1 MSAVFTDA
9 LPTHLG
15 WVDWLRRELAPSHE
29 RKVRTLILVCGTVL
43 CVIIS
48 MTLQVPQLATS
59 AYMAFFISKEN
70 KKVTTLAGVVGL
82 TGLTIGI
89 AASLLLYK
97 FTSGHPE
104 LRIPSMAI
112 VLFLGL
118 YASRI
123 LVIGALGFLLGFVIA
138 VTQSIGELVTS
149 PEQLVREILWIWV
162 ALAYAVGLTVVLNG
176 LFLPKPASP
185 PPRLPKPKSLLVPDA
200 FTNPAHVRF
209 ALKVTLATMICY
221 IIYSG
226 VDWFGIHTAF
236 ITCTF
241 IALESTGAT
250 LRKGILRTVGCII
263 GGLLALFSLIYL
275 VPHMETIASL
285 VVLVACVSALAA
297 WVATGTER
305 IAYAGLQIAFA
316 FFYGLFQGYAPDTDL
331 HNVRNRVV
339 GILLGLIVTALVFH
353 YVWPERAS
361 DRLRDVLREVF
372 RQLARLLIIP
382 SAETPV
388 KEGKPSAET
397 LIAEIS
403 RELER
408 ARREAELAS
417 FEIEEP
423 RFGDSV
429 SAGYLK
435 TILSGAEHLSGL
447 ATSLASE
454 SVWQEW
460 QQLPPDAQEAE
471 AELRKL
477 VARRVERATHGDSA
491 EDADA
496 NLSSALARW
505 TEKIQRLSLEG
516 SRIAVVSQVAAEAQQ
531 IGCHAECA
539 LLSQRNEEAC
549 AQTKLRMPEPITS
562 TT

>member
-15 WVDWLRRELAPSHE
+15 WVDWLRRELAPSHD
-29 RKVRTLILVCGTVL
+29 RKVRTLILIGGTVL

-59 AYMAFFISKEN
+59 AYMVCFSAKEN
-70 KKVTTLAGVVGL
+70 KKVTTRVGAVGL
-82 TGLTIGI
+82 IGLTIGI

-97 FTSGHPE
+97 FTCGHPE

-112 VLFLGL
+112 VLFLGM

-123 LVIGALGFLLGFVIA
+123 LVIGPLGFLVGFVIA
-138 VTQSIGELVTS
+138 VTQSIGELQPS
-149 PEQLVREILWIWV
+149 PEKLVREILWIWV
-162 ALAYAVGLTVVLNG
+162 ALAYAVGLTVVLNR
-176 LFLPKPASP
+176 LFLPKPAGP
-185 PPRLPKPKSLLVPDA
+185 PPHLPKPKSLLVPDA

-221 IIYSG
+221 LLYTG

-241 IALESTGAT
+241 IALESAGAT

-263 GGLLALFSLIYL
+263 GGLLALFSIIYL
-275 VPHMETIASL
+275 VPHMETISSL
-285 VVLVACVSALAA
+285 VVLVACVSALAG

-382 SAETPV
+382 SPETSMKEAKPKAE
-388 KEGKPSAET
+388 AF
-397 LIAEIS
+397 IAEIS
-403 RELER
+403 RELEQ
-408 ARREAELAS
+408 AQREAELTS
-417 FEIEEP
+417 LETDERRPGE
-423 RFGDSV
+423 SV
-429 SAGYLK
+429 SSGHLE
-435 TILSGAEHLSGL
+435 TILSRAEHVSALAASLS
-447 ATSLASE
+447 SDS
-454 SVWQEW
+454 SWQEW
-460 QQLPPDAQEAE
+460 QQLPSEAQQAE
-471 AELRKL
+471 SELRKV
-477 VARRVERATHGDSA
+477 VAQRVESAANGDST
-491 EDADA
+491 ADTDT
-496 NLSSALARW
+496 NLSTALARW
-505 TEKIQRLSLEG
+505 TETIQRLGLQG
-516 SRIAVVSQVAAEAQQ
+516 SRIGLVSHIATEAQQ
-531 IGCHAECA
+531 LWAREY
-539 LLSQRNEEAC
+539 
-549 AQTKLRMPEPITS
+549 
-562 TT
+562 